1 MTSKKS
7 MAISSMVFE
16 ETCPVQSNCREGVE
30 ENSKKMC
37 EEVKCELVGYDS
49 LTDYLKDN
57 EFILGCYRCEWPL
70 RQSSVSSLSTTRL
83 SMFGRKTSIS
93 LLLVRHLLCLF

>member
-7 MAISSMVFE
+7 MAISSVAFE

-57 EFILGCYRCEWPL
+57 EFILVAIDVNG
-70 RQSSVSSLSTTRL
+70 
-83 SMFGRKTSIS
+83 
-93 LLLVRHLLCLF
+93 H